1 MLVEPADSSA
11 ADRMTTDTSS
21 DTSRDELVARL
32 FGSAL
37 GALDLL
43 CVYLGDRLGMYRAL
57 ADLGPSTSAELASA
71 AGVNERYAREW
82 LEQQAMAGILE
93 AVDPGASDTERRY
106 ALPAGHE
113 EVLLE
118 AGSLNHMAPMAQLVV
133 ACALPIHTVV
143 EAFRTGEGVAYADY
157 GADLHEGQA
166 RFTQPMFDRLL
177 ASDWFPAVSAINDR
191 LTADPPAR
199 IADVACGLGRSSIAI
214 ARGYPKV
221 TVDGIDLDEASI
233 ARAQELLAGSG
244 VEDRVAFHCRDAAD
258 PELAGRYDLVTIFE
272 ALHDMS
278 YPVEALRAAR
288 ELLAEGGLVLVAD
301 ERTADRFALDAGDVE
316 RLEYGFSV
324 LHCLPVGM
332 VGEDAA
338 GTGTV
343 MRSDTVRDYAERAGF
358 AGFEVAPIDNDFWRF
373 YLLTE

>member
-1 MLVEPADSSA
+1 
-11 ADRMTTDTSS
+11 MT
-21 DTSRDELVARL
+21 
-32 FGSAL
+32 
-37 GALDLL
+37 
-43 CVYLGDRLGMYRAL
+43 
-57 ADLGPSTSAELASA
+57 
-71 AGVNERYAREW
+71 
-82 LEQQAMAGILE
+82 GILE
-93 AVDPGASDTERRY
+93 AVDPDASDAERRY

-166 RFTQPMFDRLL
+166 RFTQPMFDSLL

-343 MRSDTVRDYAERAGF
+343 MRSDTVRDYAEHAGF